1 MSILPLATASGARHG
16 AGKSEPAA
24 APASTRHPSLG
35 TPQPASRRIWWSRRT
50 RRAWVAIS
58 AGPSNRGMGASLRVV
73 AFQLLAISCLQ
84 APAIAAIVKRG
95 RIALT
100 QPQQR
105 PCMPRRGSQQEDKVT
120 PGTLGSLGKIFRL
133 HPNRPAIGLQVSAA
147 PSWARRAL
155 RGRAG
160 RRRP

>member
-1 MSILPLATASGARHG
+1 MSILPLATASGAVMALARANPPPAPATLPWARRNRRAGGSGG
-16 AGKSEPAA
+16 AGELVA
-24 APASTRHPSLG
+24 RGLPS
-35 TPQPASRRIWWSRRT
+35 QPDLRT
-50 RRAWVAIS
+50 GAW
-58 AGPSNRGMGASLRVV
+58 ASLRVL

-105 PCMPRRGSQQEDKVT
+105 PCISRRGSRQEDKVT
-120 PGTLGSLGKIFRL
+120 PGTIGSLGKIFRL

-147 PSWARRAL
+147 SSWARRAL